1 MKQVSEQSEVKE
13 MLIGTLV
20 VLLVIMIV
28 KVIYWKLCFQGV
40 LLYIAE
46 CGNPLPNTTLIK
58 KYAERVALK
67 ALHIKED

>member
-1 MKQVSEQSEVKE
+1 MV
-13 MLIGTLV
+13 IAV
-20 VLLVIMIV
+20 VLTVLLAVSAA
-28 KVIYWKLCFQGV
+28 KAIYWKLCFQGV

-46 CGNPLPNTTLIK
+46 CGNPLPNATLIK

>member
-1 MKQVSEQSEVKE
+1 MV
-13 MLIGTLV
+13 IAV
-20 VLLVIMIV
+20 VLTVLLAVSAA
-28 KVIYWKLCFQGV
+28 KAIYWKLCFQGV

-58 KYAERVALK
+58 KYAERVVLK

>member
-1 MKQVSEQSEVKE
+1 MV
-13 MLIGTLV
+13 IAV
-20 VLLVIMIV
+20 VLTVLLAVSAA
-28 KVIYWKLCFQGV
+28 KAIYWKLCFQGV

>member
-1 MKQVSEQSEVKE
+1 MV
-13 MLIGTLV
+13 IAV
-20 VLLVIMIV
+20 VLTVLLAVSAA
-28 KVIYWKLCFQGV
+28 KAIYWKLCFQGV

-46 CGNPLPNTTLIK
+46 CGRPLPNATLIK

>member
-1 MKQVSEQSEVKE
+1 
-13 MLIGTLV
+13 MLIVIGILA
-20 VLLVIMIV
+20 VLSMIAIA
-28 KVIYWKLCFQGV
+28 KGIYWKLCFQGV

-46 CGNPLPNTTLIK
+46 CGNPLPNTALIK

>member
-1 MKQVSEQSEVKE
+1 
-13 MLIGTLV
+13 MLIVIGILA
-20 VLLVIMIV
+20 VLSMIAIA
-28 KVIYWKLCFQGV
+28 KSIYWKLCFQGV

>member
-1 MKQVSEQSEVKE
+1 
-13 MLIGTLV
+13 MLIGIFSCAIDDSDSKKQFIE
-20 VLLVIMIV
+20 IM
-28 KVIYWKLCFQGV
+28 FQGV